1 MQLRRLNLLRTQRL
15 NLLRTMLAACLV
27 GSAVAGSPVCAQGAN
42 ALLNVSYDPTRELY
56 KDVNRHFAA
65 DWKAR
70 TGQTLSIRT
79 AHGGSGAQARAVL
92 DGLQADV
99 VTLGLAW
106 DIDVLAQHKLLDADW
121 QTRLPNHSVPYT
133 STVVF
138 LVRKGNPKSLR
149 DWGDL
154 VHDGVEVITPNPKT
168 SSGGRWSYLAAYAW
182 ALHRPGGGEPA
193 AEAYLGSL
201 YKHVPVLDTGARG
214 ATNTF
219 VQRGEGDVLLA
230 WEDEALLAANDVGRG
245 QFDIVYP
252 STSIKAEPPV
262 AMVDSVTT
270 RHGTTQLA
278 QAYLRFLFSHEGQE
292 LESKHHYRSIDPAVF
307 AEHRADFPAVKTYDV
322 DSLGGWE
329 TVQARHFADGGVFDT
344 IYRADPAGK

>member
-1 MQLRRLNLLRTQRL
+1 MRRRRLHLICAMTV
-15 NLLRTMLAACLV
+15 ACL
-27 GSAVAGSPVCAQGAN
+27 AGPAAGAQGTS

-56 KDVNRHFAA
+56 KDVNQHFAA
-65 DWKAR
+65 EWKAR
-70 TGQTLSIRT
+70 TGQAVSIKT

-106 DIDVLAQHKLLDADW
+106 DIDVLAQHKLLDAGW
-121 QTRLPNHSVPYT
+121 ETRLPNHAVPYT

-138 LVRKGNPKSLR
+138 LVRKGNPKSLH
-149 DWGDL
+149 DWADL
-154 VHDGVEVITPNPKT
+154 VRDGVEVITPNPKT
-168 SSGGRWSYLAAYAW
+168 SSGGRWSYLAAYTW

-193 AEAYLGSL
+193 AKAYLAAL

-245 QFDIVYP
+245 QFEIVYP
-252 STSIKAEPPV
+252 STSIKAEPAV
-262 AMVDSVTT
+262 AVVDSVTA
-270 RHGTTQLA
+270 RHGTGKVA
-278 QAYLRFLFSHEGQE
+278 QAYLEFLFSHAGQE
-292 LESKHHYRSIDPAVF
+292 LASKHHYRAIDPAVF
-307 AEHRADFPAVKTYDV
+307 AEHRADFAAVKTYDV
-322 DSLGGWE
+322 AGLGGWKA
-329 TVQARHFADGGVFDT
+329 VQARHFDDGGVFDT
-344 IYRADPAGK
+344 IYTAGRSDGK